1 MYNFSNEASFSLSHV
16 TRTADSPK
24 QDGNNALYSFF
35 VDYPSES
42 GPIQHNLV
50 AGILRM
56 FVAEIKNQSNF
67 DVQVLSSNLAPSPP
81 ESSSVQNSSAVTL
94 SASNIENNASLDVS
108 TFCTIR
114 EF

>member
-1 MYNFSNEASFSLSHV
+1 MYNFSNETSFSRSHV

-24 QDGNNALYSFF
+24 QDGNDAVYSFF

-42 GPIQHNLV
+42 GPIQYNLV
-50 AGILRM
+50 AGILSM

-108 TFCTIR
+108 TFYTIR